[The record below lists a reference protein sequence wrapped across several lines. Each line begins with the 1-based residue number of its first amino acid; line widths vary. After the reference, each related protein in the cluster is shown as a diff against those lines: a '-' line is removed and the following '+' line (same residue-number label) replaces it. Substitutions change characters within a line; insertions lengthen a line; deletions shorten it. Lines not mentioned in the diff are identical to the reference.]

1 MAIDLVPNTHTQL
14 PAVPQ
19 TVNIK
24 PSQGAAIAV
33 QADALARLKQK
44 NARAKILELELGGLW
59 LNFESG
65 TKYSVSGFSP
75 EIDKIDWILRIIEL
89 RARGKGGAT
98 TSLTFYQST
107 QHIVNSTPGF

>member
-1 MAIDLVPNTHTQL
+1 MAVNLVPETHQQL

-19 TVNIK
+19 TVSIK
-24 PSQGAAIAV
+24 PSQGAVQAV
-33 QADALARLKQK
+33 QADALARLRQK

-65 TKYSVSGFSP
+65 TKYNVSGFSP
-75 EIDKIDWILRIIEL
+75 TADGIDWILRVVEF
-89 RARGKGGAT
+89 RVRGKGGAT

-107 QHIVNSTPGF
+107 QHIVNS